1 MKIDSNSLASAF
13 CGFKTVYS
21 ASFEAAEGHADKVS
35 MSVSSQALEEEY
47 GWLGNFPEMREWLA
61 ERRIKQLSKH
71 GFTIRNKKF
80 ESTISV
86 SRDDMAD
93 DKLGLYRP
101 MFSEMGRSAKL
112 HKDQLVFRL
121 LKTGFDTTCFDG
133 QNFFDADH
141 PVEVDGTDTSV
152 SNMQAGTGPAWF
164 LLDTT
169 REIRPIIW
177 QEREGYEF
185 QAVDSAGDQSVF
197 LTDTYLYG
205 IRARVNAGFGLW
217 QLAFGSKADLTPV
230 NYEAARAAMMAAQSS
245 DGQLLD
251 VKPNVLVVP
260 PALEGAARSLL
271 MSDQI
276 SGSSNIWRDSAE
288 MIVSFDVGGSRCLS
302 VLIQLKLRV
311 LHTLWTRKPNGS
323 AYICSPTERCTR
335 VMAGC
340 SFWMMPSTLLTPH
353 SKR

>member
-13 CGFKTVYS
+13 RGFKTVYS

-71 GFTIRNKKF
+71 GLPSGTRNSKAPF
-80 ESTISV
+80 RSAGMIWQMTS
-86 SRDDMAD
+86 SAF
-93 DKLGLYRP
+93 YRP

-133 QNFFDADH
+133 QNFFDAEH

-185 QAVDSAGDQSVF
+185 QAVDNAGDQSVF
-197 LTDTYLYG
+197 LTDKYLYG

-217 QLAFGSKADLTPV
+217 QLAFGSKADLTPA
-230 NYEAARAAMMAAQSS
+230 NYEAARAEMMAAQSS
-245 DGQLLD
+245 DGQLLG

-288 MIVSFDVGGSRCLS
+288 MIVSFDVG
-302 VLIQLKLRV
+302 
-311 LHTLWTRKPNGS
+311 
-323 AYICSPTERCTR
+323 
-335 VMAGC
+335 
-340 SFWMMPSTLLTPH
+340 
-353 SKR
+353 